1 MAYRHPLKGT
11 ANSIGGNNAIEKS
24 RSCITCQLLQY
35 IQRNDM
41 PMGLRMKCGN
51 KTFKFSR
58 NGGLVSHQKTPACRF
73 NFDLLHEYLDRYPYW
88 NKKLFDRTSVEHEH
102 ITLDS
107 NREKLWLS
115 ESQLITYRNQLPMM
129 EGYNQEYFKITVDE
143 LWNDR
148 YNRLDKCISVLTEVM
163 LDYHYV
169 EVPPLEP
176 EPVPEPEPEPEPVL
190 ERVAEYVEPEPEPEP
205 LFGKINVVEIYSVG
219 IRCEGN
225 DHQRALFKHMK
236 KLCKLTKLL
245 VKMLDTNFESKI
257 QSRKYLN
264 NFKHNFDTKPLPEL
278 DMSCVACSIKI
289 KNSVAAAC
297 GHVSVCFDC
306 SAKCK
311 SKCPICRTKTKFI
324 KLYV

>member
-35 IQRNDM
+35 IQRNDI
-41 PMGLRMKCGN
+41 PSTRMKCGN
-51 KTFKFSR
+51 KTFKFST
-58 NGGLVSHQKTPACRF
+58 NSGLVSHQKTPACRF
-73 NFDLLHEYLDRYPYW
+73 NFDLLDNYLELYPYW

-169 EVPPLEP
+169 EVPPF
-176 EPVPEPEPEPEPVL
+176 EPEPEPAPEL
-190 ERVAEYVEPEPEPEP
+190 VAEYAEPEPQYNIDQAE
-205 LFGKINVVEIYSVG
+205 LV
-219 IRCEGN
+219 
-225 DHQRALFKHMK
+225 KHML
-236 KLCKLTKLL
+236 KLNKIGMLL
-245 VKMLDTNFESKI
+245 VSMLDTNFESKI
-257 QSRKYLN
+257 QSRKYFN
-264 NFKHNFDTKPLPEL
+264 NFKHNFDTKPLPVL
-278 DMSCVACSIKI
+278 DMQCVTCAIKI
-289 KNSVAAAC
+289 KNSVAVAC

-311 SKCPICRTKTKFI
+311 FRCPMCRTKTKFI

>member
-35 IQRNDM
+35 IQRNDI
-41 PMGLRMKCGN
+41 PSTRMKCGN

-88 NKKLFDRTSVEHEH
+88 NKTLFNRPSVEHEH
-102 ITLDS
+102 ITLDC
-107 NREKLWLS
+107 NRERLWLTQ
-115 ESQLITYRNQLPMM
+115 SQLNTYRNQVQHMGLVP
-129 EGYNQEYFKITVDE
+129 QHYFKITLDE

-148 YNRLDKCISVLTEVM
+148 YNRLDKCISVLTEISLINVAP
-163 LDYHYV
+163 
-169 EVPPLEP
+169 VPAI
-176 EPVPEPEPEPEPVL
+176 EPVRQPEPEPEPEPVL

-205 LFGKINVVEIYSVG
+205 LFGKINVVDIYSVG
-219 IRCEGN
+219 IRYEGN
-225 DHQRALFKHMK
+225 DHQRALVKHMK

-245 VKMLDTNFESKI
+245 VSMLDTNFESKI

-278 DMSCVACSIKI
+278 DMTCVACSIKI